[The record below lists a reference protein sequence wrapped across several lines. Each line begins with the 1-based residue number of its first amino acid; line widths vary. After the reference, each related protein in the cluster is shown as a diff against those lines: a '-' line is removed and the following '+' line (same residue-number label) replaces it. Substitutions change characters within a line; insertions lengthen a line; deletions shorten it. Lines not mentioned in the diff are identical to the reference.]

1 MQVLTSEQQLRLGYL
16 PRMISKL
23 LAPLMDADSIV
34 IKARVTK
41 RNVEGV
47 GADIHLCIL
56 EAVRAAQASGFTAN
70 AAATVS
76 ALQLLKK
83 TLAKNSTCKG
93 LSSAAPAPA
102 QAFLHRDSEVQHL
115 ARTSS
120 TPMRRPT
127 PAAVTSRE
135 ESASQCTGIHDGASG
150 PVLQRPGRPQPALRP
165 ITIVEPESSRP
176 RTLQIDIRRY
186 RGPGPVDSNDMHV
199 H

>member
-1 MQVLTSEQQLRLGYL
+1 
-16 PRMISKL
+16 
-23 LAPLMDADSIV
+23 MDADSIV

-47 GADIHLCIL
+47 GADIHLCVL
-56 EAVRAAQASGFTAN
+56 EPVRAAQASGFTAN

-93 LSSAAPAPA
+93 LSAMPAPAPAPAPA
-102 QAFLHRDSEVQHL
+102 QAFLHRDGEVQHS
-115 ARTSS
+115 AHMSS
-120 TPMRRPT
+120 TPMRRST

-150 PVLQRPGRPQPALRP
+150 LDLQRPVRHQPALRP

-176 RTLQIDIRRY
+176 RTLQIDIRRSGCLQIPRARAPHRKFY
-186 RGPGPVDSNDMHV
+186 N
-199 H
+199 

>member
-1 MQVLTSEQQLRLGYL
+1 
-16 PRMISKL
+16 
-23 LAPLMDADSIV
+23 MDADSIV

-47 GADIHLCIL
+47 GADIHLCVL
-56 EAVRAAQASGFTAN
+56 EPVRAAQASGFTAN

-83 TLAKNSTCKG
+83 TLAKNSTCNG
-93 LSSAAPAPA
+93 LSAAPAPAPA
-102 QAFLHRDSEVQHL
+102 QAFLHRDGEVQHL
-115 ARTSS
+115 ARMSS
-120 TPMRRPT
+120 TPMRRST

-150 PVLQRPGRPQPALRP
+150 LDLQRPVRHQPALRP

-176 RTLQIDIRRY
+176 RTLQIDIRRSGCLQIPRARAPHRKFY
-186 RGPGPVDSNDMHV
+186 N
-199 H
+199 

>member
-56 EAVRAAQASGFTAN
+56 EAVRAAQAN

-76 ALQLLKK
+76 ALQVLKK

-93 LSSAAPAPA
+93 LCTPAPAPAPA

-120 TPMRRPT
+120 TPMRRST

>member
-150 PVLQRPGRPQPALRP
+150 LDLHFRHQPALRP